1 MLALIPLL
9 TGCETIGANVK
20 EGMAQAPCAAF
31 HPVYTHPG
39 DALSPRTAKQ
49 ILQNNL
55 TGQDLCGWK
64 QKHELKLNGIKK

>member
-1 MLALIPLL
+1 
-9 TGCETIGANVK
+9 
-20 EGMAQAPCAAF
+20 MAQAPCAAF